1 MKWSMLV
8 LAMLMP
14 SVSGIGQVPQLISH
28 QGYIADSNGVGIT
41 NSVAMTFNLYTDST
55 AGSLALTQLFPAVTV
70 TKGIFNINLD
80 VSSITFG
87 GQYWLETEIAGEV
100 LSPRTR
106 LTSAPYSLAPWGQ
119 NGSAVYYTEGKVGI
133 GTTSPSTW
141 AKLHVAGGDL
151 TFDDDAS
158 RGIMWI
164 NGSTLRAHVF
174 RWSVDSRLYVT
185 NNGTGN
191 LTGVYLVSGG
201 TSWISTSDRRL
212 KENIGEAR
220 YGLGTVMR
228 IPVREYNLKGSHE
241 KKIGFVAQELYP
253 IVPEIVSKGD
263 DGEFTASSS
272 PWGIDYAGLT
282 PILVKSIQEQQ
293 QQIEKLV
300 ERLTELE
307 ARLRHAESRK
317 PNQE

>member
-1 MKWSMLV
+1 V
-8 LAMLMP
+8 VNEP
-14 SVSGIGQVPQLISH
+14 GCDQGRLIH
-28 QGYIADSNGVGIT
+28 QRGHIEPG
-41 NSVAMTFNLYTDST
+41 
-55 AGSLALTQLFPAVTV
+55 
-70 TKGIFNINLD
+70 TKVRPNPH
-80 VSSITFG
+80 VHP
-87 GQYWLETEIAGEV
+87 AGEALGPIV
-100 LSPRTR
+100 
-106 LTSAPYSLAPWGQ
+106 
-119 NGSAVYYTEGKVGI
+119 V
-133 GTTSPSTW
+133 
-141 AKLHVAGGDL
+141 HVKDVFGAL
-151 TFDDDAS
+151 VT
-158 RGIMWI
+158 
-164 NGSTLRAHVF
+164 GSTVSATLAKA
-174 RWSVDSRLYVT
+174 T
-185 NNGTGN
+185 GTGN